1 MRSFLSGETTPAML
15 DSIGL
20 RKLESF
26 LLWLKVMISWEFY
39 LNFNLIRLTEVK
51 YKMRLKLLLGF
62 DV

>member
-26 LLWLKVMISWEFY
+26 FVVVESY
-39 LNFNLIRLTEVK
+39 
-51 YKMRLKLLLGF
+51 
-62 DV
+62 D